1 MFTPHSA
8 LIGPAVFSSYES
20 MAPTLSTAGQIAHS
34 AEMFQRNYCAD
45 SIIDVY
51 FGVAPYNQ
59 TKSSPRNF
67 QVSAIRL
74 FQNRALTVFSI
85 ATHCARA
92 SWILI
97 AVPISCC

>member
-1 MFTPHSA
+1 MDPRGTA
-8 LIGPAVFSSYES
+8 LGVRAPGVFASEFGVSVFSSYES

-59 TKSSPRNF
+59 TKSSPQNF

-74 FQNRALTVFSI
+74 SQRQALSVF
-85 ATHCARA
+85 
-92 SWILI
+92 
-97 AVPISCC
+97 